1 MQRRQLEAGDADP
14 GGGAKRSRLTAAC
27 YALAV
32 RLGCAAREPRSGGAA
47 DEKGSGKWSPRP
59 TDSCL
64 LEGGRKDG
72 KGGGGEG
79 EEVNETPPYLSATPR
94 AAAPQVGGVA
104 AAPPRFT
111 PSTLRKQV
119 CGARRHAIHTCRPNK
134 RRLTIASCSHHARY
148 YIVPRMLQVTV
159 DHQNFAALISGGAAP
174 GGAAGGSANVRTPS
188 TGGSS
193 RVPPS
198 MLPRSPPTTPSPAS
212 GAASAAISRSLPGSG
227 AATARSKVQG
237 DNGSLAQPKRS
248 SFSTKA
254 PADAPVRSP
263 RPPLALRSCVLRST
277 HRRACSKHAPSC
289 LRPRP
294 PAEAQEEDRELDAP
308 CRVARPLAPSGRA
321 VQRPRQG
328 LRASRG
334 IFHYCMR

>member
-14 GGGAKRSRLTAAC
+14 GGGARRSRLIAAC

-32 RLGCAAREPRSGGAA
+32 RLGCAAREPRRGGAA
-47 DEKGSGKWSPRP
+47 NEKGSGKWSPRP
-59 TDSCL
+59 TDSCS
-64 LEGGRKDG
+64 LEGGRKGG

-79 EEVNETPPYLSATPR
+79 EEEIPPYLSATPR
-94 AAAPQVGGVA
+94 AAAPQAGSVG

-119 CGARRHAIHTCRPNK
+119 CGARWNAIHKCRPNK
-134 RRLTIASCSHHARY
+134 RRLTIASCSHMISITSHD
-148 YIVPRMLQVTV
+148 MNMMQVTV
-159 DHQNFAALISGGAAP
+159 DHRNFAALISDGAAP
-174 GGAAGGSANVRTPS
+174 GGAAGGGADVRTPS

-212 GAASAAISRSLPGSG
+212 GAASAAMSRSLPGSG

-263 RPPLALRSCVLRST
+263 RPPLALSSCVLD
-277 HRRACSKHAPSC
+277 P
-289 LRPRP
+289 
-294 PAEAQEEDRELDAP
+294 
-308 CRVARPLAPSGRA
+308 
-321 VQRPRQG
+321 
-328 LRASRG
+328 
-334 IFHYCMR
+334 